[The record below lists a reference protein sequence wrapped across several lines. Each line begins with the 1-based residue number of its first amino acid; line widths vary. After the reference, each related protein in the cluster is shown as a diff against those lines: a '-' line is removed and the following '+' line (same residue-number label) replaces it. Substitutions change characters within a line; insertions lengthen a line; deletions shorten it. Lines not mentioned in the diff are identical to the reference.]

1 MGGLIQIYYVVLAPS
16 CKRDKSVLCKKKPK
30 KKKNPAATLNPENL
44 HL

>member
-16 CKRDKSVLCKKKPK
+16 CKRDKSVLCKKKTK
-30 KKKNPAATLNPENL
+30 KPPAATLNPENL